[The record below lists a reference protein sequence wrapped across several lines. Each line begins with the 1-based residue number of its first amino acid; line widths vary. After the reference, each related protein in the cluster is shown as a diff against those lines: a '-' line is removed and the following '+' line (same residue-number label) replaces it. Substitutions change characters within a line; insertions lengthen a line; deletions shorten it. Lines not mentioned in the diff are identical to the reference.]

1 MRIIPSFGWKRC
13 SCHVAFGILITCL
26 FYVNVFYLYH
36 SAERDAEEF
45 TANFKWIKRPLL
57 VTERCNLSGETE
69 KALKRAQ
76 SDTCKQQ
83 IISAY
88 CSHLEGSLYP
98 AALHRSCPYEGM
110 QKFQSLWR
118 LRNLGCYADSRKKRL
133 LNSAGIRYG
142 NFNSISACV
151 DYCFQLGCS
160 VAGVEFGEECFCG
173 KVANLKLGQKLEPGL
188 CDTYPCPANSS
199 VACGGFNAVAAY
211 HTGYKDP
218 PKIKLK
224 TNELLLNK
232 KPAKIAFLLQ
242 LNGRAVR
249 QVVRLLRLI
258 YRPEHIYLVHVD
270 SRQNYMYR
278 EMRSLQKSISAAA
291 NFHVLTRRFATIWGG
306 ASLLTMFLSSADQ
319 LLQLSSDWEYL
330 VNLSESDM
338 PLRPVDELS
347 SLLGNCNGTSFLR
360 SHGDTTVAFIRRQGL
375 GKLFVECDYHMWRLG
390 ERKLP
395 KGVRVDGGSDW
406 LILHRSL
413 VEYAVQEHD
422 QLVVG
427 LRQFFQNALLPLE
440 TFFHTLAQNSRF
452 CDRIVNSN
460 LKLTNWRRKRG
471 CNCQHLQVVDW
482 CGCSPNVFRMADW
495 DRLQKVTRGS
505 NGLHFFARKFDP
517 LIDLRIIVQLERTVA
532 NGSSQRQSTDLA
544 SSLPYWQNEFHHV
557 DDQLHSLDPRRRVF
571 LNYAAHVGRRYL
583 LQPTSC
589 NVGSV
594 DCPVER
600 VLQFNLFKQSNA
612 EMMDLLVSI
621 GGTCRSEPALHD
633 ASFQWSA
640 EVRLQQQRK
649 ITFNSGK
656 WSKNRLLDIQ
666 LGNEYD
672 VKEEMLRDY
681 VAPIVA
687 KNDRPFL
694 RQRWSVALSD
704 GKDNLSSTVLVVWS
718 TPDGRIDEVQKQ
730 QLKANSSGVVVVHLQ
745 KQIGL
750 SEDGIWS
757 VRVQKNSDELLA
769 EMPFPVID
777 PNERLMEKL
786 APVLDPFFSI
796 KSACLIGKPNST
808 VMSHSFTMSQCTP
821 DLLQAYYVDCNST
834 DWSSHSADSIS
845 QLLLLPDR

>member
-1 MRIIPSFGWKRC
+1 MRIIPSFGWKRW

-45 TANFKWIKRPLL
+45 IANFKWLKRPLS
-57 VTERCNLSGETE
+57 VTARCNLSVETE

-76 SDTCKQQ
+76 SESCKQQ
-83 IISAY
+83 IINAY
-88 CSHLEGSLYP
+88 CSHLKGSLYP
-98 AALHRSCPYEGM
+98 AALHRSCPYEES
-110 QKFQSLWR
+110 FWR

-133 LNSAGIRYG
+133 LNSAGIRIG
-142 NFNSISACV
+142 NFNSINACV

-160 VAGVEFGEECFCG
+160 IAGVEFGEECFCG
-173 KVANLKLGQKLEPGL
+173 KVANLKLGLKLEAGL
-188 CDTYPCPANSS
+188 CETYPCPANSS
-199 VACGGFNAVAAY
+199 TACGGFNAIAVY

-218 PKIKLK
+218 PKVKLK
-224 TNELLLNK
+224 TSELLKVNT

-270 SRQNYMYR
+270 SRQNHMYR
-278 EMRSLQKSISAAA
+278 EMISLQKSISAT
-291 NFHVLTRRFATIWGG
+291 NFHVLTRRFPTIWGG
-306 ASLLTMFLSSADQ
+306 ASLLKMFLSSADE

-338 PLRPVDELS
+338 PLRPVDELA

-360 SHGDTTVAFIRRQGL
+360 SHGDTTVAFVRRQGL
-375 GKLFVECDYHMWRLG
+375 GKLFVECDNHMWRLA
-390 ERKLP
+390 ERQLP

-413 VEYAVQEHD
+413 VAYAAHEHDD
-422 QLVVG
+422 QLVSG

-440 TFFHTLAQNSRF
+440 TFFHTLAQNSPF

-460 LKLTNWRRKRG
+460 LKLTNWHRKRG
-471 CNCQHLQVVDW
+471 CNCQHLHVVDW

-495 DRLQKVTRGS
+495 DRLRKVTKGGS
-505 NGLHFFARKFDP
+505 GLQFFARKFDP

-532 NGSSQRQSTDLA
+532 NGNGDSANPA
-544 SSLPYWQNEFHHV
+544 SSFPYWQNEFHHV
-557 DDQLHSLDPRRRVF
+557 DDQLQSLNPRMRRF
-571 LNYAAHVGRRYL
+571 FDYAAHVGRHYL
-583 LQPTSC
+583 FQPTSC
-589 NVGSV
+589 NAVQSV
-594 DCPVER
+594 DCPLER

-612 EMMDLLVSI
+612 ELMDLLISI
-621 GGTCRSEPALHD
+621 GGTCQSEQAAPLHG
-633 ASFQWSA
+633 ASFQWFA
-640 EVRLQQQRK
+640 EIRLQRQRK
-649 ITFNSGK
+649 ITFGSGK
-656 WSKNRLLDIQ
+656 LSKNRLLDIQ

-681 VAPIVA
+681 VAIVA
-687 KNDRPFL
+687 KHDRPFL
-694 RQRWSVALSD
+694 RQRWSMALSN
-704 GKDNLSSTVLVVWS
+704 GKENFSSITVVWS
-718 TPDGRIDEVQKQ
+718 TPDGRIDEVQEQ
-730 QLKANSSGVVVVHLQ
+730 QFKANASDDVVVVHLQ

-757 VRVQKNSDELLA
+757 VRVQTNSDELLA
-769 EMPFPVID
+769 EMSFPVID

-786 APVLDPFFSI
+786 ARILDPFFSI
-796 KSACLIGKPNST
+796 KSACLIGKPNPTPVSSPHFFT
-808 VMSHSFTMSQCTP
+808 VSQCAR
-821 DLLQAYYVDCNST
+821 DLHQAYRVDCNST
-834 DWSSHSADSIS
+834 DWSSHSAESIS
-845 QLLLLPDR
+845 QLLLLLPAR